1 MVDKVETPLDLIK
14 RAFDESQMPYVVR
27 EQEDCSY
34 FFIGDDED
42 LLRLSVDQILCRGEK
57 FMEFENGFLV
67 SA

>member
-1 MVDKVETPLDLIK
+1 MTDKVETPLDLIK
-14 RAFDESQMPYVVR
+14 RAFDESEMPYVVR
-27 EQEDCSY
+27 ERGEYSY

-42 LLRLSVDQILCRGEK
+42 LLRLSVDQILGRGEK